1 MLCCKWIDYWRV
13 KDMAIIIDPC
23 LSKFRIP
30 VQIENDCD
38 YYQTLIS
45 ILDKYYDHISTI
57 CNLGSE
63 TIHDVAINIEIIKEA
78 IQNYFKGNIC
88 VAKLLIQDLIK
99 AYLDEDF
106 FVSEFDKSYAFR
118 GIAPLKEQQK
128 KFGYDV
134 AYKELYK
141 AMNIVP
147 ISMFR
152 GRISK
157 MNLEIKDMLHIPFN
171 LREKVSTE
179 RYSMSGIPC
188 LYLAT
193 TTLGCYLEL
202 GAPKYDTLYLSSFKV
217 NNSKMKLLNL
227 CITQHTINGAAA
239 GYVENYEIPHI
250 LNLIKIFPL
259 VIASSFVV
267 NNNPTRSFKAEYII
281 PQLIMMSINEL
292 GIESVAYLSVHMP
305 DFYAYPQCVNIAVPM
320 VQNNFFNKYSEQ
332 LQYFT
337 LTEPVCFSSCLL
349 DHCRPTTKSYIN
361 KFYDAG
367 PHSVI
372 ELNKNCTNYVNTD
385 FGKADDIIIAQPH
398 LSCPIKGL

>member
-1 MLCCKWIDYWRV
+1 
-13 KDMAIIIDPC
+13 MAIIIDTR
-23 LSKFRIP
+23 LSEFQIP
-30 VQIENDCD
+30 VQIQNDCD

-57 CNLGSE
+57 CNLSSE
-63 TIHDVAINIEIIKEA
+63 TIHDVAANIEIIKDA

-88 VAKLLIQDLIK
+88 AAKVLIQDLIK
-99 AYLDEDF
+99 VYLDEDF
-106 FVSEFDKSYAFR
+106 FVSKFDKSYAFR

-134 AYKELYK
+134 AYKELYQ
-141 AMNIVP
+141 AMNEVP

-157 MNLEIKDMLHIPFN
+157 TNLEIKEMLHIPFDS
-171 LREKVSTE
+171 REKVSTE

-202 GAPKYDTLYLSSFKV
+202 GTPQYDTLYLSSFKV
-217 NNSKMKLLNL
+217 NNPKMKLLNL
-227 CITQHTINGAAA
+227 CITQYTINGAAA

-259 VIASSFVV
+259 IIASSFVV
-267 NNNPTRSFKAEYII
+267 NNNAKRSFKTEYII

-305 DFYAYPQCVNIAVPM
+305 DYYAYPQCVNIAIPM
-320 VQNNFFNKYSEQ
+320 VQNDFSNKYSNQ

-337 LTEPVCFSSCLL
+337 LTEPVCFSSCLRN
-349 DHCRPTTKSYIN
+349 HRRPATKSYIN
-361 KFYDAG
+361 KFYDTT
-367 PHSVI
+367 PHSII
-372 ELNKNCTNYVNTD
+372 ELDKNCIGYVNTD
-385 FGKADDIIIAQPH
+385 FGKVDDIIIAQPH
-398 LSCPIKGL
+398 LPCPIKGQ